1 MVPSAFVLLPGLPLS
16 PNGKVDRKALPEP
29 EAERTAGEPVAP
41 RTALERRLAELF
53 REALRAETIGVD
65 DDFFAVGG
73 NSIRGAGLI
82 NRLQERLGEIV
93 HVVAIFDAPTV
104 ARLATFLEENYSA
117 AVARWTGETGRA
129 AAGATAVTRVD
140 AGQLAR
146 LRELIERGPRNVA
159 AVPRPERR
167 NRPALFVLSPPR
179 SGSTL
184 LRVMLGGHPRL
195 FAPPELELLSF
206 ATLAERRA
214 AFPDRDAFWLE
225 GLIRAVMEARGLG
238 PESARRLVE
247 EHEREGWTTQRFY
260 GQLQEWLGGRLLV
273 DKTPSYSF
281 HPAILARAEEQFEGA
296 LYLHLTRHPCG
307 TIRSFEEARIDQIFF
322 PRHPFA
328 LRELAELAWL
338 TSHLNV
344 LAFLETVPPER
355 QLRVQFEELLREP
368 RGTMEAV
375 AAFAGVPFDP
385 AMLEPYAERSARM
398 TDGLHRESRMLGDVK
413 FHQHRGIDE
422 AVAQRWRESVD
433 EEALAGTTR
442 DVAAVLG
449 YDRAGGGAAVA
460 IERTGWR
467 TGTPLPLS
475 FQQERLWV
483 LDQLQ
488 PGLPTY
494 NIPVALRVLG
504 ALDVAAFRAA
514 LAEIVRR
521 HAVLRTTFVE
531 RDGSPYQVVA
541 APSLAGAAAH
551 VVDLFGLPAASRE
564 SEARRLVA
572 LGARRPF
579 DLAPGPLLRADLL
592 RLDAAEHLFALTVH
606 HVVFDGWSMTLFL
619 HELLTLYGAFADGR
633 PSPLPELPIQ
643 YPDYASWQRHW
654 LSGAVLE
661 AQVAHWRERLAG
673 APTVLELPTD
683 RLRPAVQGYRGAHV
697 SAQLPAE
704 LREALATRAGVEG
717 VTLFMVLLAGLDV
730 LLHRHSGQADLLV
743 GSPVANRTRLATEGL
758 IGFFVN
764 TLVFRAEL
772 AGDPPVRE
780 LLGRV
785 RDGALAAYA
794 HQELPFEKLVE
805 ALQPVRDLSRSP
817 LFQVMFQFQNLSRE
831 LPRVG
836 ELRLS
841 SLAAHSGTAKFDLT
855 LTAAETAAGLRLF
868 LEYDRDLFDATTAE
882 RLLGHYR
889 TVLAAVAADGSRPL
903 PELPWLSPPERHQ
916 LLAEWNDAARG
927 EGRAISVPNLIA
939 EQARRR
945 PEAVAVACGEGR
957 LSYAE
962 LERHAAALAARL
974 RRLGAGPEALVGIA
988 LERTPAMVAAV
999 LGVLRSG
1006 AAYVPL
1012 DPAHPRERLALIL
1025 EAARPLALVTQQGLL
1040 GTLPAHASE
1049 VVLVDGEQGAFAGG
1063 LEQADGVGEDAL
1075 FLPEQTAYVLFTSGS
1090 TGRPKGVQ
1098 VPHGALSNFLLS
1110 MQRQPGFAAGEALLA
1125 VTTLSFDIAGLELLL
1140 PLIAGGRVELAT
1152 RDEAADGEL
1161 LQGRLAASG
1170 ATVLQATPAT
1180 WRLLLEAGWRGDRR
1194 LTGLCGGE
1202 ALPGALAGQL
1212 LGRVGALW
1220 NMYGP
1225 TETTIWSATRRVRAE
1240 EAEEAT
1246 VPVGGAI
1253 AGTRLYVVDARLEPV
1268 ALGVAGELAIGG
1280 AGLARGYLGAPELTA
1295 ERFVPDPHAGEP
1307 GARMYRTGDLVRW
1320 RADGR
1325 IDFLGRMD
1333 FQVKVRG
1340 FRIELGEI
1348 EAALSRHPAVAQAVV
1363 VARRDGAAE
1372 AGEQLQGEKRLVAY
1386 VVARQESAPGRG
1398 LVEEL
1403 RGWLTGKL
1411 PDYMVPSAF
1420 VVLETLPLNPSGK
1433 VDRKALPEPARAAAA
1448 AGFVAPRGL
1457 FEERLAEIWSELLR
1471 LDRVGAHDS
1480 FFALGGHSLLAARL
1494 VSRLRGAFTVEVPLR
1509 RIFEVPTLAA
1519 LAAEIAALKVSGAR
1533 AEAAIERMPRDRP
1546 LPASFAQ
1553 ERLWFLDRLE
1563 PGSAAYTMAA
1573 AWSLNGP
1580 LVVPALAGALAGVVR
1595 RHEALR
1601 TVFAPAADA
1610 GVVQWAAP
1618 FVPPRLP
1625 LVDLQAVPPAARTAA
1640 ARALAVAHARRSFDL
1655 ARGPLFR
1662 AALLRLGA
1670 EEHLLLFAVHHI
1682 VSDGWSQGVLVAEL
1696 SALYAAAATGRPSP
1710 LAPLPIQYADY
1721 AAWQRRWLQGE
1732 VLEAQV
1738 AFWREALAGAPAV
1751 LELPT
1756 DRARPALQTFRGGRR
1771 LLVLPPPL
1779 LAGLRALSRGEGAT
1793 LFMVL
1798 LAGFQ
1803 ALLARWSGAEDLT
1816 VGTPIAGRTRH
1827 ETEGLIGLFVNT
1839 LVLRANLAGDSAF
1852 SDLLAQVRERA
1863 LAAYAHQELP
1873 FEKLVEVLNPAR
1885 ALSHSPLF
1893 QALFVMQNAPREA
1906 APLPGLDFARMEVEE
1921 GVAKFD
1927 LTLAAVEVSAGLAL
1941 HLEFNRDLFD
1951 PETAQRLLGH
1961 LRTLLEGVLEN
1972 RETRLSELP
1981 WLTAAERRQL
1991 VAWSDT
1997 ARDYGPAITLHA
2009 LIKEQ
2014 VERTPEAVAVVFE
2027 GEVMTYRELH
2037 HRAGAL
2043 ARRLRRLGVG
2053 PESLVAVAAERSLE
2067 LVVALLGV
2075 LEAGAAYVPIDP
2087 SYPAERLAYMLD
2099 DSQAAAARPVV
2110 LTQER
2115 LLDRLPLGPLRAR
2128 GGEVLLLDGGWDE
2141 SAETEDDLPIAVDP
2155 DHPAYM
2161 IYTSGSTGRPKG
2173 AVNSHRA
2180 IVNRL
2185 LWMQEAFGLGPEDR
2199 VLQKTPFS
2207 FDVSVWEFFWPL
2219 LVGARLVVARPG
2231 GHQDARYLARLI
2243 REEGITTLHFVP
2255 SMLQVFLEEP
2265 EAAGCRGLKRVVC
2278 SGEALAPE
2286 LVRRFFE
2293 RLPEGPELHNLYG
2306 PTEAAVD
2313 VSWWACSPEDAGRG
2327 VPIGRPIANLA
2338 LHVADRDLRPVA
2350 VGVPGELLIG
2360 GVGLARGYHNR
2371 PDLTAEK
2378 FVPDPSGQPGAR
2390 LYRTGDLA
2398 QLRPDGAIE
2407 YLGRLD
2413 HQIKLRGF
2421 RIELGEIEA
2430 ALRAHPAVR
2439 EAVVVARGE
2448 GEGQRLVA
2456 YVVAD
2461 SIGAE
2466 LASALR
2472 EHLRALLPD
2481 HMVPAAFV
2489 ALPALPL
2496 TPNGKVDRKVLP
2508 DPEAAPAPAQ
2518 VVPRTL
2524 AEELVAEIWREV
2536 LGRERVGIYDNFF
2549 DLGGHSLKLVRVQRR
2564 LEERT
2569 GRELSIVDLF
2579 RYPTVAALADH
2590 LSAAPVERT
2599 PAAVAAPAP
2608 AVTETTAI
2616 AIVGMAGRFPG
2627 AASVDELWR
2636 RLCAGEE
2643 LIRAFTEEELRA
2655 AGVEP
2660 ALLGDPQYVRARGV
2674 LDGADLFDAGFF
2686 DYAPREAQLIDPQQ
2700 RVFLECASEA
2710 LEDAGHA
2717 APLEGRRVGVF
2728 AGTGESGYAWD
2739 VYSHPELVR
2748 AVGAYQVSLGT
2759 KNDYLPTRVSYKLDL
2774 KGPSVNVQTACST
2787 SLVAVHFAC
2796 QALLAGECDLALA
2809 GGVAIAARQQ
2819 RGYLWEEGH
2828 IFSPDG
2834 HCRAFDAKAAGTVTG
2849 SGAGVVVLRR
2859 LADALADGD
2868 RIDAVILGSAINND
2882 GAGKV
2887 GFTAPSV
2894 DGQAEVIA
2902 AAQRLAGVDPA
2913 TIGYVE
2919 AHGTGTPLGDPIE
2932 VQALTQVF
2940 RAASAGR
2947 SFCALGSVKTNV
2959 GHLDAA
2965 AGVTGLIKA
2974 ALAVK
2979 HGRVPPSLHFETPN
2993 PELRLAE
3000 GPFYVASRLQEWPRE
3015 GGPRRA
3021 GVSSFGI
3028 GGTNAHVVLEQAP
3041 VREKEAEP
3049 GAAAAARSAQLLL
3062 VSAKSAAALE
3072 AATDRLADHLEA
3084 HADLDL
3090 ADVAHT
3096 LRVGRRAFAH
3106 RRAVV
3111 CASREEAA
3119 AALRARDA
3127 ERVST
3132 HALPAASRGAG
3143 RPVAFLFPG
3152 QGAQHAGMGAALY
3165 REEPTYREALDRCCA
3180 LFVPEIGRDL
3190 RELLHAAGD
3199 ARPAADSTLLA
3210 TELAQPALFAVEW
3223 ALAALWGAWGVRP
3236 EAMLGH
3242 SLGEY
3247 VAACLAGV
3255 FTLED
3260 AVRLVAARG
3269 RLMGALPSGAML
3281 GVPLAEA
3288 EVRDLLA
3295 EQPELALA
3303 VVNGPASC
3311 VVSGPE
3317 QAIGAC
3323 ESLLRA
3329 RGVEARRLH
3338 TSHAF
3343 HSAMM
3348 DPALP
3353 AFRAVV
3359 ETVRLR
3365 PPELPYLSNLTGTWI
3380 TATEATDPAYW
3391 VRHLRGTVRF
3401 ADGLAALLAGGERL
3415 LLEVGP
3421 GRTLTTLA
3429 TQHPARGRSV
3439 AIPSLRRPRDPRPEG
3454 AALLAAA
3461 GRLWLLGATLDWR
3474 GFQGDEKRRRVP
3486 LPTYPFERRRY
3497 RVERAPARRSA
3508 AAAGPLDAADTVMAV
3523 DPPAPA
3529 APVTAADRPDR
3540 LSPYVAPRDA
3550 AERRIAALFG
3560 EVLGVAEVG
3569 AHDDFFDL
3577 GGSSLLAVRLAT
3589 RLRDALGIA
3598 LSPHALLE
3606 APTVAAL
3613 ARQAPAMTR
3622 HRSLVPLATGGDGAP
3637 LFLVHPA
3644 GGHVI
3649 LLRELAAELDGERPV
3664 WGLRAQGL
3672 EEAEEPLATVEE
3684 MAALY
3689 LEAVREVRPRGPY
3702 LLGGSSMGGM
3712 VAYEMAQRLRA
3723 AGEEVGLL
3731 ALFDTYG
3738 PGQMPSPPAA
3748 PPPTGDRLA
3757 AVERASAEAM
3767 FAYRPRPYPG
3777 RLVHFRAA
3785 IRRAGEPPRPE
3796 QPWVDLAQEG
3806 AEVHIVPGDHLSM
3819 HQRPQ
3824 VEVLARRLRRSLG

>member
-1 MVPSAFVLLPGLPLS
+1 M
-16 PNGKVDRKALPEP
+16 
-29 EAERTAGEPVAP
+29 
-41 RTALERRLAELF
+41 
-53 REALRAETIGVD
+53 
-65 DDFFAVGG
+65 
-73 NSIRGAGLI
+73 
-82 NRLQERLGEIV
+82 
-93 HVVAIFDAPTV
+93 
-104 ARLATFLEENYSA
+104 
-117 AVARWTGETGRA
+117 
-129 AAGATAVTRVD
+129 
-140 AGQLAR
+140 
-146 LRELIERGPRNVA
+146 
-159 AVPRPERR
+159 
-167 NRPALFVLSPPR
+167 
-179 SGSTL
+179 
-184 LRVMLGGHPRL
+184 
-195 FAPPELELLSF
+195 
-206 ATLAERRA
+206 
-214 AFPDRDAFWLE
+214 
-225 GLIRAVMEARGLG
+225 
-238 PESARRLVE
+238 
-247 EHEREGWTTQRFY
+247 
-260 GQLQEWLGGRLLV
+260 
-273 DKTPSYSF
+273 
-281 HPAILARAEEQFEGA
+281 
-296 LYLHLTRHPCG
+296 
-307 TIRSFEEARIDQIFF
+307 
-322 PRHPFA
+322 
-328 LRELAELAWL
+328 
-338 TSHLNV
+338 
-344 LAFLETVPPER
+344 
-355 QLRVQFEELLREP
+355 
-368 RGTMEAV
+368 
-375 AAFAGVPFDP
+375 
-385 AMLEPYAERSARM
+385 
-398 TDGLHRESRMLGDVK
+398 
-413 FHQHRGIDE
+413 
-422 AVAQRWRESVD
+422 
-433 EEALAGTTR
+433 
-442 DVAAVLG
+442 
-449 YDRAGGGAAVA
+449 
-460 IERTGWR
+460 
-467 TGTPLPLS
+467 
-475 FQQERLWV
+475 
-483 LDQLQ
+483 
-488 PGLPTY
+488 
-494 NIPVALRVLG
+494 
-504 ALDVAAFRAA
+504 
-514 LAEIVRR
+514 
-521 HAVLRTTFVE
+521 
-531 RDGSPYQVVA
+531 
-541 APSLAGAAAH
+541 
-551 VVDLFGLPAASRE
+551 
-564 SEARRLVA
+564 
-572 LGARRPF
+572 
-579 DLAPGPLLRADLL
+579 
-592 RLDAAEHLFALTVH
+592 
-606 HVVFDGWSMTLFL
+606 
-619 HELLTLYGAFADGR
+619 
-633 PSPLPELPIQ
+633 PIQ
-643 YPDYASWQRHW
+643 YPDYAAWQRRW

-661 AQVAHWRERLAG
+661 EQVAHWRERLAG
-673 APTVLELPTD
+673 APAALELPTD
-683 RLRPAVQGYRGAHV
+683 RPRPAVQGYRGVHV
-697 SAQLPAE
+697 AAQLPAE
-704 LREALATRAGVEG
+704 LREALAARAGAEG
-717 VTLFMVLLAGLDV
+717 VTLFMVLLAGFDV
-730 LLHRHSGQADLLV
+730 LLYRHSGQADLLV
-743 GSPVANRTRLATEGL
+743 GSPIANRTRLATEGL

-764 TLVFRAEL
+764 TLVFRADL
-772 AGDPPVRE
+772 TGDPPARE

-836 ELRLS
+836 ELRLA

-855 LTAAETAAGLRLF
+855 LTAAETVAGLRLF
-868 LEYDRDLFDATTAE
+868 LEYDRDLFDSTTAE
-882 RLLGHYR
+882 RLLRHYR
-889 TVLAAVAADGSRPL
+889 TVLAALAADAGRPL
-903 PELPWLSPPERHQ
+903 SELLWLDAAERHQ
-916 LLAEWNDAARG
+916 LVAEWNGTPRG
-927 EGRAISVPNLIA
+927 EGAAVPVPDLIA
-939 EQARRR
+939 AQARRV
-945 PEAVAVACGEGR
+945 PQAVAVACGDER
-957 LSYAE
+957 LSHAE
-962 LERHAAALAARL
+962 LERRAALLAARL

-988 LERTPAMVAAV
+988 LERTPEMVAAV

-1025 EAARPLALVTQQGLL
+1025 EAARPLALVTQQSLL
-1040 GTLPAHASE
+1040 GALPAHAAA
-1049 VVLVDGEQGAFAGG
+1049 VVLVDGEEGVFAGE
-1063 LEQADGVGEDAL
+1063 LEPVGGAGDAV
-1075 FLPEQTAYVLFTSGS
+1075 LPEQTAYVLFTSGS

-1152 RDEAADGEL
+1152 REEAAEGEL
-1161 LQGRLAASG
+1161 LQRRLAASG

-1180 WRLLLEAGWRGDRR
+1180 WRLLLEAGWPGDRR
-1194 LTGLCGGE
+1194 LTAFCGGE

-1240 EAEEAT
+1240 ESDEAT

-1253 AGTRLYVVDARLEPV
+1253 AATRLYVLDERLEPV

-1348 EAALSRHPAVAQAVV
+1348 EAALARHPAVAQAVV
-1363 VARRDGAAE
+1363 MAREVGPAAAPEPVE
-1372 AGEQLQGEKRLVAY
+1372 AGKRLVAY
-1386 VVARQESAPGRG
+1386 VVPRRQPAAEG
-1398 LVEEL
+1398 LAEDL
-1403 RGWLTGKL
+1403 PKWLAGKL
-1411 PDYMVPSAF
+1411 PEYMVPSAF
-1420 VVLETLPLNPSGK
+1420 VVLEALPLNPSGK
-1433 VDRKALPEPARAAAA
+1433 VDRRALPEPARAEAAA
-1448 AGFVAPRGL
+1448 VYVAPRGL
-1457 FEERLAEIWSELLR
+1457 IEERLAGIWCELLR

-1494 VSRLRGAFTVEVPLR
+1494 VSRLRGEFAVEVPLR

-1519 LAAEIAALKVSGAR
+1519 LAAEIAALKTRGAR
-1533 AEAAIERMPRDRP
+1533 AEAAIERVTRDRP
-1546 LPASFAQ
+1546 LLASFGQ
-1553 ERLWFLDRLE
+1553 DRLWFLDRLD
-1563 PGSAAYTMAA
+1563 PGSTAYTMAA
-1573 AWSLNGP
+1573 AWSLSGP
-1580 LVVPALAGALAGVVR
+1580 LVVPALRAALAEVVR

-1601 TVFAPAADA
+1601 TVFAAAGDA
-1610 GVVQWAAP
+1610 GAVQRVSPFAP
-1618 FVPPRLP
+1618 PPVP
-1625 LVDLQAVPPAARTAA
+1625 LVDLAAVPPTARAAA
-1640 ARALAVAHARRSFDL
+1640 ARALAAAHARRPFDL
-1655 ARGPLFR
+1655 AHGPLFR

-1670 EEHLLLFAVHHI
+1670 EEHLLLFAVHHT
-1682 VSDGWSQGVLVAEL
+1682 VSDAWSQGVLVAEL
-1696 SALYAAAATGRPSP
+1696 SELYAAAIAGRPSP
-1710 LAPLPIQYADY
+1710 LPPLPIQYADY
-1721 AAWQRRWLQGE
+1721 AAWQRRRLQGRA
-1732 VLEAQV
+1732 LAAQV
-1738 AFWREALAGAPAV
+1738 AFWREALAGAPAL

-1756 DRARPALQTFRGGRR
+1756 DRPRPAVQTFAGARR
-1771 LLVLPPPL
+1771 LAVLPPPL
-1779 LAGLRALSRGEGAT
+1779 LARLRDLSRRQGAT
-1793 LFMVL
+1793 LFMTL
-1798 LAGFQ
+1798 LAAFQ

-1816 VGTPIAGRTRH
+1816 VGTPIAGRTRR

-1839 LVLRANLAGDSAF
+1839 LVLRAGLAGDPAF
-1852 SDLLAQVRERA
+1852 ADFLAQVRERA
-1863 LAAYAHQELP
+1863 LAAFAHQDLP
-1873 FEKLVEVLNPAR
+1873 FEKLVEALNPER
-1885 ALSHSPLF
+1885 ALSHTPLF
-1893 QALFVMQNAPREA
+1893 QVLFVLQNAPRQA
-1906 APLPGLDFARMEVEE
+1906 APLPGLRFGRMEVEE

-1927 LTLAAVEVSAGLAL
+1927 LTLAASETAAGLAL
-1941 HLEFNRDLFD
+1941 SLEFNRDLFD
-1951 PETAQRLLGH
+1951 AETAERLLGH
-1961 LRTLLEGVLEN
+1961 LRTLLAAVVEDPG
-1972 RETRLSELP
+1972 RRLSELP
-1981 WLTAAERRQL
+1981 WLTAEERRQL
-1991 VAWSDT
+1991 AAWNDT
-1997 ARDYGPAITLHA
+1997 ARDYGPAVSLHA
-2009 LIKEQ
+2009 LIAEQ

-2027 GEVMTYRELH
+2027 REGITYRELDG
-2037 HRAGAL
+2037 RAGAL

-2075 LEAGAAYVPIDP
+2075 LKAGAAYVPIDP

-2099 DSQAAAARPVV
+2099 DSQAGAPRPVV

-2115 LLDRLPLGPLRAR
+2115 LLEPLPLGPLRAR
-2128 GGEVLLLDGGWDE
+2128 GGEVVLLDGDWQDE
-2141 SAETEDDLPIAVDP
+2141 GEGDLPAAVDP

-2185 LWMQEAFGLGPEDR
+2185 VWMQEAFGLGPEDR

-2243 REEGITTLHFVP
+2243 QEEGITTLHFVP

-2265 EAAGCRGLKRVVC
+2265 QAVGCRGLKRVVC

-2293 RLPEGPELHNLYG
+2293 RLPGGSELHNLYG

-2327 VPIGRPIANLA
+2327 VPIGRPIANLT
-2338 LHVADRDLRPVA
+2338 LTVVDRDLRPVA

-2390 LYRTGDLA
+2390 LYRTGDLTR
-2398 QLRPDGAIE
+2398 LRPDGAIE

-2439 EAVVVARGE
+2439 EVVVVARGA
-2448 GEGQRLVA
+2448 GEAMRLVA
-2456 YVVAD
+2456 YLVGAGGEPPAD
-2461 SIGAE
+2461 
-2466 LASALR
+2466 ALR
-2472 EHLRALLPD
+2472 EHLRSRLPE
-2481 HMVPAAFV
+2481 HMVPSAFV
-2489 ALPALPL
+2489 PLPALPL
-2496 TPNGKVDRKVLP
+2496 SPNGKVDRKALP
-2508 DPEAAPAPAQ
+2508 DPAAALPAAAR
-2518 VVPRTL
+2518 VAPRTL

-2536 LGRERVGIYDNFF
+2536 LERESVGVQDNFF
-2549 DLGGHSLKLVRVQRR
+2549 DLGGHSLKLVQVQRR

-2579 RYPTVAALADH
+2579 RHPTIAALAEH
-2590 LSAAPVERT
+2590 LAGADQAP
-2599 PAAVAAPAP
+2599 AVAARVAPSRAP
-2608 AVTETTAI
+2608 AESAAI

-2627 AASVDELWR
+2627 AASVGELWR
-2636 RLCAGEE
+2636 KLCAGEE
-2643 LIRAFTEEELRA
+2643 LIRAFGDDELRA
-2655 AGVEP
+2655 AGVDP
-2660 ALLGDPQYVRARGV
+2660 ALLDDPHYVRARGV
-2674 LDGADLFDAGFF
+2674 LDGTDLFDAGFF

-2700 RVFLECASEA
+2700 RVFLECACEA
-2710 LEDAGHA
+2710 LEDAGHG
-2717 APLEGRRVGVF
+2717 APPEGRRVGVF

-2787 SLVAVHFAC
+2787 SLVAVHLAC
-2796 QALLAGECDLALA
+2796 RALLAGECDLALA
-2809 GGVAIAARQQ
+2809 GGAAIAARQQ

-2894 DGQAEVIA
+2894 DGQAAVIA
-2902 AAQRLAGVDPA
+2902 AAQRQAGVDPA

-2932 VQALTQVF
+2932 VRALTQVF
-2940 RAASAGR
+2940 RAATAGR
-2947 SFCALGSVKTNV
+2947 GFCALGSVKTNV

-3000 GPFYVASRLQEWPRE
+3000 GPFYVASRLQEWPRD

-3028 GGTNAHVVLEQAP
+3028 GGTNAHVVLEEAP
-3041 VREKEAEP
+3041 VWEEAAER
-3049 GAAAAARSAQLLL
+3049 GAAAAGRAAQLLL
-3062 VSAKSAAALE
+3062 LSAKSAAALE
-3072 AATDRLADHLEA
+3072 AATDRLADHLET
-3084 HADLDL
+3084 HLDLDL

-3111 CASREEAA
+3111 CASRREAA
-3119 AALRARDA
+3119 AALRACDA

-3165 REEPTYREALDRCCA
+3165 AEEPVYREALDRCCA
-3180 LFVPEIGRDL
+3180 LFVPELGRDL
-3190 RELLHAAGD
+3190 RELLHATGD
-3199 ARPAADSTLLA
+3199 AAPAADAALLA
-3210 TELAQPALFAVEW
+3210 TDLAQPALFAVEW
-3223 ALAALWGAWGVRP
+3223 ALAALWGSWGVRP

-3269 RLMGALPSGAML
+3269 RLMGALPRGAML
-3281 GVPLAEA
+3281 SAPLAEA
-3288 EVRDLLA
+3288 ELRDLLA
-3295 EQPELALA
+3295 GRRELALA
-3303 VVNGPASC
+3303 AVNGPASC

-3317 QAIGAC
+3317 EAIGAC
-3323 ESLLRA
+3323 ESDLRA

-3353 AFRAVV
+3353 AFHAVV

-3365 PPELPYLSNLTGTWI
+3365 PPALPYLSNLTGAWI
-3380 TATEATDPAYW
+3380 TAAEATDPAYW

-3429 TQHPARGRSV
+3429 TQHPARGRST
-3439 AIPSLRRPRDPRPEG
+3439 AIASLRRPRDPWPER

-3497 RVERAPARRSA
+3497 WVERAPARRSGEA
-3508 AAAGPLDAADTVMAV
+3508 LGPLAPVATAAAGDS
-3523 DPPAPA
+3523 PAPGA
-3529 APVTAADRPDR
+3529 STPAADRPDR

-3550 AERRIAALFG
+3550 AEQRIAALFG

-3577 GGSSLLAVRLAT
+3577 GGSSLLAVRLAA

-3598 LSPHALLE
+3598 LSPHALLQ

-3613 ARQAPAMTR
+3613 AREIAPAAAAVPR
-3622 HRSLVPLATGGDGAP
+3622 HPLLVPLAEGGPGVP

-3644 GGHVI
+3644 GGHVFM
-3649 LLRELAAELDGERPV
+3649 LHELAAELEGERPV
-3664 WGLRAQGL
+3664 WGLRARGL
-3672 EEAEEPLATVEE
+3672 EEGEEPLASVEE

-3689 LEAVREVRPRGPY
+3689 LEAVAEVRPQGPW

-3712 VAYEMAQRLRA
+3712 VAFEMAQRLRA
-3723 AGEEVGLL
+3723 AGDEVAL

-3738 PGQMPSPPAA
+3738 PGQMPPAA
-3748 PPPTGDRLA
+3748 TARVPAADRLA
-3757 AVERASAEAM
+3757 AVLRAGTDAM

-3777 RLVHFRAA
+3777 RLAHFRAA
-3785 IRRAGEPPRPE
+3785 ERRPGEPLRPE
-3796 QPWVDLAQEG
+3796 QPWIDLALEG
-3806 AEVHIVPGDHLSM
+3806 AEVHVVPGDHLTM
-3819 HQRPQ
+3819 HQRPH
-3824 VEVLARRLRRSLG
+3824 VAVLARRLRRALGAA